1 MSITL
6 VVGLGNPGREYADTR
21 HNLGWRVLDALAA
34 REKLVWKNQP
44 SFEAE
49 VARWERPGQRPVL
62 LAKPL
67 TYMNESGR
75 AVRALASYFKVANA
89 AIAAVYDDLTI
100 PLGLLKV
107 SDHGSAGGHNGV
119 ASLLE
124 LLGDGFIRFR
134 LGIGPKTPAQM
145 DLKDFV
151 LGKFSS
157 EQNQI
162 VEQHLPTFVS
172 GLGLLIDSGPS
183 RAMNSLN
190 RRVQHEP
197 EHP

>member
-21 HNLGWRVLDALAA
+21 HNLGWRVVEGLAA
-34 REKLVWKNQP
+34 RERLSWKNQ
-44 SFEAE
+44 SAFTSE
-49 VARWERPGQRPVL
+49 VARWDRPDHRPVL

-67 TYMNESGR
+67 TYMNESGQ
-75 AVRALASYFKVANA
+75 AVRSLANFYKVPNA
-89 AIAAVYDDLTI
+89 SIAVVYDDLTI
-100 PLGLLKV
+100 TLGLMKV

-124 LLGDGFIRFR
+124 HLGDGFIRYR
-134 LGIGPKTPAQM
+134 LGIGPKTPPQM

-151 LGKFSS
+151 LGKFTA
-157 EQNQI
+157 EQTQI
-162 VEQHLPTFVS
+162 VEQQLPS
-172 GLGLLIDSGPS
+172 YIAGLALLIDSGPA

-190 RRVQHEP
+190 RRAQHEP
-197 EHP
+197 EQS